1 MSVDGQHPSRAP
13 MSLDGHTH
21 PHDDHPSVSSGLPSD
36 AYSRPSLSLSS
47 STSISPPPDRDD
59 KRSSYTGSLT
69 AKPFTP
75 SVAGGGGGGPSQAAL
90 AAGADYISLSEQ
102 PEAPPL
108 VDASFDEDVLR
119 ALCTLD
125 CSVPLM
131 TDRLKQ
137 DLAATKEVA
146 GFLKRRAAVED
157 EYGRKLLKTA
167 RSTAESYAL
176 SDGKAGSFVN
186 AWSQCLRIHERMGEN
201 RVRYASRL
209 REMADDL
216 GKLSA
221 ETERARQTHKDAA
234 ESAEADLRAS
244 EQSTEKA
251 KLRLDGSADELERL
265 LLAKEGESAKDGV
278 QIRPPGAGG
287 TGKRA
292 LGKATA
298 LLKGRGPAAIQRQ
311 EEDVR
316 TRLNANGVSYNKS
329 MEDTQKRRQEYFGF
343 HLPRTLRALKEAS
356 DEIDLGTQYHL
367 QRYAFLT
374 ESIVM
379 ADGQILAPT
388 TNTIGKDGKEED
400 NTGLQAALA
409 ALDYRADFRVYM
421 QNYAY
426 AHGGT
431 AKGPRRT
438 GPEHEGFLPP
448 LPQHVP
454 SPRTALP
461 TNGFPPPPTSA
472 SSTTTP
478 LPPPPP
484 LQIPPRATFG
494 IPLSSQLLRDNA
506 EIPPILIKLTS
517 FIEKYGLLSQGIY
530 RLSGTMSKI
539 NKLKGLL
546 DEGLDK
552 VDLDREE
559 WKGDVNNV
567 ASAAKAWF
575 RELPEGVMT
584 DALRLGF
591 LDAAAIEND
600 RLRHIRLHER
610 INDLPDANYATLKF
624 FLGHLSRIA
633 QHADAN
639 QMSVGNLAIVF
650 GPTLFGSPAG
660 AGQGSG
666 GGGELVL
673 QNKAIETILEHYAD
687 IFIDEGEAE
696 QPGPAV
702 P

>member
-1 MSVDGQHPSRAP
+1 
-13 MSLDGHTH
+13 MSLDHTH
-21 PHDDHPSVSSGLPSD
+21 SHDDASSSGLPSD
-36 AYSRPSLSLSS
+36 ALSRPSLSLSS
-47 STSISPPPDRDD
+47 STSTSPPPDD
-59 KRSSYTGSLT
+59 KRSSYTGSASLSHHT
-69 AKPFTP
+69 SATLYPPP
-75 SVAGGGGGGPSQAAL
+75 SNNGHAHGPSPAAL
-90 AAGADYISLSEQ
+90 AAGADYISLTEPPSD
-102 PEAPPL
+102 PPL

-119 ALCTLD
+119 NLCALD

-167 RSTAESYAL
+167 RSTAESYSL
-176 SDGKAGSFVN
+176 SDGKAGSFVA

-244 EQSTEKA
+244 EGGTEKA
-251 KLRLDGSADELERL
+251 KARLDASADELERL
-265 LLAKEGESAKDGV
+265 LLAKEGESAKEGV
-278 QIRPPGAGG
+278 QFRPPGAGS
-287 TGKRA
+287 GKRA

-298 LLKGRGPAAIQRQ
+298 LLKGRGPAAIARQ
-311 EEDVR
+311 EDDVR
-316 TRLNANGVSYNKS
+316 ARLNANGVAYNKA

-374 ESIVM
+374 ESIVL

-388 TNTIGKDGKEED
+388 EREKEKEKENGVED
-400 NTGLQAALA
+400 QGPGLQTALA
-409 ALDYRADFRVYM
+409 ALDYRADFKVYM

-426 AHGGT
+426 AHGGST
-431 AKGPRRT
+431 RGPRRT
-438 GPEHEGFLPP
+438 GPEHEGFL
-448 LPQHVP
+448 
-454 SPRTALP
+454 S
-461 TNGFPPPPTSA
+461 
-472 SSTTTP
+472 
-478 LPPPPP
+478 
-484 LQIPPRATFG
+484 
-494 IPLSSQLLRDNA
+494 RDNT
-506 EIPPILIKLTS
+506 EIPPILLKLTT
-517 FIEKYGLLSQGIY
+517 FIEKYGLRSQGIY

-552 VDLDREE
+552 VDLDKDE
-559 WKGDVNNV
+559 WRGDVNNV
-567 ASAAKAWF
+567 ASALKAWF

-584 DALRLGF
+584 DGLRQGF

-610 INDLPDANYATLKF
+610 VNDLPDANYATLKF
-624 FLGHLSRIA
+624 FLGHLSRITA
-633 QHADAN
+633 HASEN
-639 QMSVGNLAIVF
+639 QMSVSNLSIVF

-660 AGQGSG
+660 G
-666 GGGELVL
+666 GGGGNLVL

-687 IFIDEGEAE
+687 IFIDEGEGE
-696 QPGPAV
+696 QPGPNV
-702 P
+702 PGGA